1 MVVKY
6 KGRSPF
12 NSTPHVLRS
21 RSSLYRRLMNKTVI
35 SHRKQ
40 SGHVFMKK

>member
-21 RSSLYRRLMNKTVI
+21 RSSLYRSFLYNLNI
-35 SHRKQ
+35 GNS
-40 SGHVFMKK
+40 KKEG